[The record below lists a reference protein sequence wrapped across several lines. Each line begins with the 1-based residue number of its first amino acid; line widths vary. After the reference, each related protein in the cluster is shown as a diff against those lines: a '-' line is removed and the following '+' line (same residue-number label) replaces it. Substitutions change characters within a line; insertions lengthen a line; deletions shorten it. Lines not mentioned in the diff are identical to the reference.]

1 MRSQVRS
8 PVIEAVKPSQTRPS
22 WSNVVKSSPPP
33 MQHGLSQ
40 RKGRGGWPGQGAART
55 VRVENRDEEEDRELQ
70 FALELSRA
78 EALSRGAA

>member
-33 MQHGLSQ
+33 MQHGSSQ
-40 RKGRGGWPGQGAART
+40 RKGRDGWTGLGAART